1 MKKSIALVAA
11 ALFVTTNLAPV
22 AFAADKAA
30 DTKKPTAEEC
40 KKDPKMK
47 GCEAEKAKK

>member
-22 AFAADKAA
+22 AFAAEKEKA
-30 DTKKPTAEEC
+30 KPSAEEC
-40 KKDPKMK
+40 KKNPKMA
-47 GCEAEKAKK
+47 GCPEAEKAKK

>member
-22 AFAADKAA
+22 AFAADKA
-30 DTKKPTAEEC
+30 DKKPTADEC

-47 GCEAEKAKK
+47 GCEDMKKK

>member
-22 AFAADKAA
+22 AFAAEKAA
-30 DTKKPTAEEC
+30 KKPTAEEC
-40 KKDPKMK
+40 KKNPKMA
-47 GCEAEKAKK
+47 GCEEEKAKK

>member
-1 MKKSIALVAA
+1 MKRSIALVAT

-22 AFAADKAA
+22 AFAAEKA
-30 DTKKPTAEEC
+30 DKKPTAEEC

-47 GCEAEKAKK
+47 GCEAEKTKK